1 VVPQPVRRGVD
12 NFFGNVADAWSAVN
26 NFLQGKGAAGFQ
38 DIIRFGTNTVFGL
51 LGVLDVA
58 SEMGIDHQY
67 EDFGQTLGHW
77 GFGTGAYIVWPL
89 LGPSSVRDSFA
100 LPLDRAASPA
110 YLFKDGSSVYSLT
123 ALQII
128 NTRSNLL
135 GASRVLD
142 DIALD
147 KYSFLRDA
155 YLQRRRSLVFDGNEP
170 PPDNPLDPEPSASS
184 PAAK

>member
-1 VVPQPVRRGVD
+1 MLAILARLTPP
-12 NFFGNVADAWSAVN
+12 SLAV
-26 NFLQGKGAAGFQ
+26 
-38 DIIRFGTNTVFGL
+38 T
-51 LGVLDVA
+51 
-58 SEMGIDHQY
+58 
-67 EDFGQTLGHW
+67 
-77 GFGTGAYIVWPL
+77 
-89 LGPSSVRDSFA
+89 
-100 LPLDRAASPA
+100 LPLMLAA
-110 YLFKDGSSVYSLT
+110 T

-170 PPDNPLDPEPSASS
+170 PPDNPLDPEPSASA